1 LFAKPSEIFC
11 HEIYCHLPKSSTS
24 YCINKTA
31 KTRGLLV
38 LERDPFMPVS
48 SHRYLKFVTAHC
60 RGAFIQIQ
68 PWRHLAP
75 SLTHLKFHIPL
86 HQLIRAIRA
95 IPCYRSSVSPSTSQR
110 YVTVRLQVHCSVLPS
125 DGRSLH
131 CQETLRTPADCRSHE
146 RSGDL
151 YARAEL

>member
-1 LFAKPSEIFC
+1 LFAKPSEILC

-38 LERDPFMPVS
+38 LERDPVMPVS

-60 RGAFIQIQ
+60 RGAIIQIH

-75 SLTHLKFHIPL
+75 SLTHLKFHIPF
-86 HQLIRAIRA
+86 HQHSGNQGNPLLLLLGFTVHFATLCNCAPASPLQCTAEKHCGPLLIAVLMNVLAIY
-95 IPCYRSSVSPSTSQR
+95 I
-110 YVTVRLQVHCSVLPS
+110 
-125 DGRSLH
+125 
-131 CQETLRTPADCRSHE
+131 
-146 RSGDL
+146 
-151 YARAEL
+151 ARAEL